1 MFLTLLSVFVGFC
14 GDNAAQLTETQKIEM
29 LIKHVGELKDTV
41 FIRNGK
47 EHDAKAAAEHLRK
60 KWDYAKKE
68 IKTAR
73 EFVEK
78 IATKSY
84 LGGEFYRIRFKDGR
98 EVKSGEYL
106 LERLKEI
113 ENPPKPSGGSGA

>member
-1 MFLTLLSVFVGFC
+1 MIALLVFVSVAV
-14 GDNAAQLTETQKIEM
+14 AADPAQKEKPLTEDQKIEA
-29 LIKHVGELKDTV
+29 LIKHVAELKDAQFV
-41 FIRNGK
+41 RNDK

-73 EFVEK
+73 DFVDK
-78 IATKSY
+78 IASKSSTTGKPY
-84 LGGEFYRIRFKDGR
+84 LIRFKNGR
-98 EVKSGEYL
+98 EVKAGEYL

-113 ENPPKPSGGSGA
+113 EAGKKNPP